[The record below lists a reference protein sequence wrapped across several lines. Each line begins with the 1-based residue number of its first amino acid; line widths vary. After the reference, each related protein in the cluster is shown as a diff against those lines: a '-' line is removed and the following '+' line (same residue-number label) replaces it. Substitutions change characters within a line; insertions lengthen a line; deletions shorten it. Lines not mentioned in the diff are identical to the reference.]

1 MPSGFES
8 STRIESLRLLLLDLF
23 TNIEEENIQTDDFF
37 FQIDKGFDIPELTF
51 DDLRTEKKMIVID
64 GPNVAVRHGSG
75 NFSCK
80 GIRLVVNFFTAKGFE
95 VRVVVPEQYLE
106 RQRADELKF
115 KGAKAN
121 KIPTDLEIL
130 HVLDSQGLLIKTPP
144 MDYDDSYCL
153 QYAKSKRAV
162 VISNDRF

>member
-1 MPSGFES
+1 M
-8 STRIESLRLLLLDLF
+8 
-23 TNIEEENIQTDDFF
+23 
-37 FQIDKGFDIPELTF
+37 
-51 DDLRTEKKMIVID
+51 
-64 GPNVAVRHGSG
+64 
-75 NFSCK
+75 
-80 GIRLVVNFFTAKGFE
+80 
-95 VRVVVPEQYLE
+95 
-106 RQRADELKF
+106 KF

-162 VISNDRF
+162 VISNDRFWDHIKKHPETKNWIRGHNCSFTFAGDDFIPNPDYVFP